1 LIKEYDGSIKGPVFV
16 VGNSRSG
23 TTMMGH
29 ILRNHPMIFTLYHE
43 LHFFEQLCV
52 SGDYDRVLRF
62 EESVD
67 LAARLLCIN
76 HDSYW
81 TQGDPARFYE
91 EARTVIR
98 SIQDRSTTPVVIFEQ
113 FLRYVAQKNGKPI
126 PCDQTPRYI
135 LYIADILKLYPDSR
149 VINMIRDP
157 RPVLLSQKNK
167 WKRRWMGYR
176 NFPLKESIRTKINYH
191 PVTTSMI
198 WNASVRAVGPFV
210 NHSRVL
216 LIRFEDLLTDS
227 EAEVRRICDF
237 LGVDFY
243 KEMLDIPQGG
253 SSLTKFS
260 TSTGIDSSRVEAW
273 RKGGLNSTEIYL
285 CQKVTGTLMKEYG
298 YEPEPVKVN
307 PLTLLWYLFSLPVKL
322 AMSFILNLK
331 RMKSIPEAIKRRLL
345 Q

>member
-1 LIKEYDGSIKGPVFV
+1 MIKEDDSIKGPVFV

-29 ILRNHPMIFTLYHE
+29 ILRNHPMIFTLHHE
-43 LHFFEQLCV
+43 LHFFEQLCA
-52 SGDYDRVLRF
+52 SADYNRVLSF
-62 EESVD
+62 EESVK

-81 TQGDPARFYE
+81 TQGDPARFSE
-91 EARTVIR
+91 EAGTIIR
-98 SIQDRSTTPVVIFEQ
+98 SIQDRTTTPVVIFEQ
-113 FLRYVAQKNGKPI
+113 FLRYVALKNGKTI

-191 PVTTSMI
+191 PITISML
-198 WNASVRAVGPFV
+198 WNASVRAVTPFV
-210 NHSRVL
+210 DHPRVL
-216 LIRFEDLLTDS
+216 VMKFEDILTDS
-227 EAEVRRICDF
+227 ETEVMRVCDF

-253 SSLTKFS
+253 SSLKKF
-260 TSTGIDSSRVEAW
+260 TANKGIDGSRVEAW
-273 RKGGLNSTEIYL
+273 RKGGLNPTEIYL
-285 CQKVTGTLMKEYG
+285 CQKITGTLMKQYG
-298 YEPEPVKVN
+298 YEPESVKVN
-307 PLTLLWYLFSLPVKL
+307 PLTLLWYLFSLPLKL
-322 AMSFILNLK
+322 LMSFIINLK

-345 Q
+345 

>member
-1 LIKEYDGSIKGPVFV
+1 LIKEDGSIKGPVFV

-29 ILRNHPMIFTLYHE
+29 ILRNHPMIFTLQHE
-43 LHFFEQLCV
+43 LHFFEQLCT
-52 SGDYDRVLRF
+52 SGDYNRVLSF
-62 EESVD
+62 DEAVK

-81 TQGDPARFYE
+81 TQGDPARFSE
-91 EARTVIR
+91 EAETVIR
-98 SIQDRSTTPVVIFEQ
+98 SIQDRSRTPVVIFEQ
-113 FLRYVAQKNGKPI
+113 FLRYVALKNGKQI

-157 RPVLLSQKNK
+157 RPKNK
-167 WKRRWMGYR
+167 WKRRWMGYK

-191 PVTTSMI
+191 PITISML
-198 WNASVRAVGPFV
+198 WNASVRAVNPFTG
-210 NHSRVL
+210 HPRVL
-216 LIRFEDLLTDS
+216 VVKFEDLLTDS
-227 EAEVRRICDF
+227 ETEVRRICDF

-253 SSLTKFS
+253 SSLKKF
-260 TSTGIDSSRVEAW
+260 TTNKGIDSSRVEAW
-273 RKGGLNSTEIYL
+273 RKGGLNPTEIYL
-285 CQKVTGTLMKEYG
+285 CQKITGTLMKKYG
-298 YEPEPVKVN
+298 YEPESTKVN
-307 PLTLLWYLFSLPVKL
+307 PLILPWYLFSLPVKL
-322 AMSFILNLK
+322 LMSFILNLK

-345 Q
+345 